1 MTSALQLPIVR
12 QTRRNHAFEHATIHV
27 LSSRVRGLRMSGISD
42 AGGFTLV
49 GDVPTAQ
56 VERAAADALARLQ
69 RGERRLAIHPNC
81 GTNLVTTG
89 AVTSATALLTTR
101 GVRTAADM
109 RDRFP
114 VIMLGMIFA
123 VVASQPLG
131 TWLQRNVTTD
141 GDPADL
147 EILGISRGTV
157 GRAVV
162 HRVNTRSS

>member
-1 MTSALQLPIVR
+1 MTSALELPLVR

-42 AGGFTLV
+42 ANGFTLF
-49 GDVPTAQ
+49 GAAPTAQ
-56 VERAAADALARLQ
+56 VEQAAKDALARLK
-69 RGERRLAIHPNC
+69 RGERQLAIHPNC

-101 GVRTAADM
+101 GIRTPADV

-114 VIMLGMIFA
+114 LIMVGMIAA

-131 TWLQRNVTTD
+131 TWMQRNVTTD

-147 EILGISRGTV
+147 EIVNITRGTV
-157 GRAVV
+157 GKLVV
-162 HRVNTRSS
+162 HRVVTRSS